1 MVKFDIKV
9 NPKQRVAYI
18 PKEIVE
24 ALGTK
29 LEAIPNLQ
37 GIFLYPKGLSPEETL
52 SSMKAICRHLEQEI
66 QLQKRGRETHENNSS

>member
-1 MVKFDIKV
+1 MVKFQIKV
-9 NPKQRVAYI
+9 HPKQRLAYI

-37 GIFLYPKGLSPEETL
+37 GIFLYPQGLPLEQVL
-52 SSMKAICRHLEQEI
+52 NSMKAIYDHFKQQAQLEKEA
-66 QLQKRGRETHENNSS
+66 SP

>member
-1 MVKFDIKV
+1 MVTFDIKV

-37 GIFLYPKGLSPEETL
+37 GIFVYPKGLSPEETL
-52 SSMKAICRHLEQEI
+52 SSMKAISHHLEQEI
-66 QLQKRGRETHENNSS
+66 ELRKRKREANDKSS